1 VLARQAAAAVGVR
14 TCWPW
19 ETAATLPSARRRK
32 VLRLQRGRSGAGG
45 GVGRGHTV
53 AAAAY
58 SLFVYQFNRS
68 IFLRDYSRLSWY
80 PGKISPEKNDADKMP
95 QEK

>member
-1 VLARQAAAAVGVR
+1 MLAVGNCCDVAV
-14 TCWPW
+14 CS
-19 ETAATLPSARRRK
+19 AAEGASAPT
-32 VLRLQRGRSGAGG
+32 GEEWGGG